1 MFGKD
6 TARLGQQKQQQQE
19 FLNKNGFRN
28 TPEVVP
34 ACPAG
39 TLLTGKATQEQ
50 EAKGELQLRVAP
62 EACSQC
68 PWIRVS

>member
-6 TARLGQQKQQQQE
+6 TARLGQQKQQQE

-39 TLLTGKATQEQ
+39 TLLALSTQEQ

>member
-50 EAKGELQLRVAP
+50 
-62 EACSQC
+62 
-68 PWIRVS
+68 